1 MTNYPPPYGQQPQSP
16 QGPYGQPPY
25 GQPPMP
31 YGQPGAVA
39 MPPQSNGW
47 SVAALV
53 TGLVG
58 FCLPGLGGLLAVL
71 FGFLGIKRSGVTQTG
86 KGMSIAGLLL
96 GLLSVGLWLLFGSA
110 IWAMFQGTKVN
121 REIAEQFLNDL
132 AAANVT
138 NATTAVDSSVID
150 QDDLKKWSDTLKAN
164 GAIQQVTTFSIQAQ
178 TNPNTTEVFL
188 GGAIAFQNGQT
199 TEYQMRQVKRGDKWV
214 IVEVNIK

>member
-1 MTNYPPPYGQQPQSP
+1 MTNYPPPYGQQPQPP

-71 FGFLGIKRSGVTQTG
+71 FGFLGIKRSGVTHTG

-110 IWAMFQGTKVN
+110 IWAMIQGTEAN
-121 REIAEQFLNDL
+121 RVIARQFLNDL
-132 AAANVT
+132 AAGNLT
-138 NATTAVDSSVID
+138 NAAAAVDSSVID
-150 QDDLKKWSDTLKAN
+150 QDDLKKLSDIVKAN
-164 GAIQQVTTFSIQAQ
+164 GAITDITTVSMKAQ
-178 TNPNTTEVFL
+178 TDPATTEVFL
-188 GGAIAFQNGQT
+188 GGGITFQNGQAKAY
-199 TEYQMRQVKRGDKWV
+199 EMRQVKKGDKWV
-214 IVEVNIK
+214 IMYVKIE